1 MSLWIPDNKKQ
12 AQIYNDRTHRY
23 LHAIGDPRSGKSEAF
38 FRKVWREICLTPGC
52 DGLITRDTGT
62 SLTGIT
68 YKQFYNKIVDK
79 RFILDEK
86 LKPYPTLKF
95 KNGSSIDF
103 QPFEEIDITKAGG
116 GEYTFVLI
124 EESSRSS
131 RPQWDYF
138 DSRLSQS
145 IGHAISPSGE
155 EYENPIKHVWLGTTA
170 NPRGRGWSYKLY
182 SIEHPLSYLHAD
194 PEYIAWKFFLR
205 DNKHLSKK
213 YIDMMESKPQHIK
226 DRMLGANED
235 PVSGL
240 VFPEFSKEIHVC
252 KPPHGWIPK
261 PFWKILG
268 GMDHGFKTPTVF
280 LWGAITDG
288 ERPFI
293 IIFNEY
299 RQSHKVISENAENI
313 YQENDRLFKKGI
325 QWIQNCAIDPSTQQ
339 VDGKSGSTKST
350 YQLYLD
356 AGMNRMS
363 LYAAPKQWVR
373 DRVERIRILLQC
385 DPRKKVHPIT
395 GEYRGEGWPTLIFTD
410 NCDGNGPDSNPIDGG
425 TISEMEE
432 WEIKET
438 NNSKKNALEAPEEK
452 NDHGPD
458 SLGYLLTLYFGD
470 ASPEDPKITHARE
483 VDPIEKRR
491 KRIEQYI
498 ENSVN
503 PAKQNLGLTS
513 GIEY

>member
-1 MSLWIPDNKKQ
+1 LKIWEPDNKKQ

-38 FRKVWREICLTPGC
+38 FRKCWREICLTPGC

-62 SLTGIT
+62 SITGIT
-68 YKQFYNKIVDK
+68 YPQFYNKIVDK

-86 LKPYPTLKF
+86 IKPYPWLKF
-95 KNGSSIDF
+95 KNGSTLSF
-103 QPFEEIDITKAGG
+103 QPFEEIDISKAGG

-138 DSRLSQS
+138 DTRLSQT

-155 EYENPIKHVWLGTTA
+155 EYENPITHVWLGSTG
-170 NPRGRGWSYKLY
+170 NPKGRGWSFKLY

-194 PEYIAWKFFLR
+194 PEFIAWKFYLR

-213 YIDMMESKPQHIK
+213 YIDSMESKPQHIK
-226 DRMLGANED
+226 DKILGANED

-240 VFPEFSKEIHVC
+240 VFLEFSKELHVC
-252 KPPHGWIPK
+252 KPPLGWIPK
-261 PFWKILG
+261 PFWRILG
-268 GMDHGFKTPTVF
+268 GMDHGFKSPTVF
-280 LWGAITDG
+280 LWMAVTDDN
-288 ERPFI
+288 FLI
-293 IIFNEY
+293 VFNEY
-299 RQSHKVISENAENI
+299 RQSHKIISENSKEI
-313 YQENDRLFKKGI
+313 YEEQERLFKKGV

-350 YQLYLD
+350 FQLYLD

-363 LYAAPKQWVR
+363 LYPAPKQWVR

-385 DPRKKVHPIT
+385 DPRKKYHPIT
-395 GEYRGEGWPTLIFTD
+395 GEYREDGWPTLIFTD
-410 NCDGNGPDSNPIDGG
+410 NCDGGNVLEGYKQDGG

-432 WEIKET
+432 WEIRET
-438 NNSKKNALEAPEEK
+438 NNSKKNAQEAPEEK

-458 SLGYLLTLYFGD
+458 ALAYALTLYFGD
-470 ASPEDPKITHARE
+470 ASPENPKTVRERELDPLE
-483 VDPIEKRR
+483 RR
-491 KRIEQYI
+491 KKKIQERLEKAVSPVRA
-498 ENSVN
+498 NF
-503 PAKQNLGLTS
+503 GLTQ
-513 GIEY
+513 GVEL